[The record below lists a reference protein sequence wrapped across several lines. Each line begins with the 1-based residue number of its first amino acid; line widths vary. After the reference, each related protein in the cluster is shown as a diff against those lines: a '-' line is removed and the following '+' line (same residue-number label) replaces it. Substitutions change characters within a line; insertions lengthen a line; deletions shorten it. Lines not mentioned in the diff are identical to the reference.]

1 MLINGSIVTTLAGV
15 TGLLSVLSLLAYFL
29 ISTIGEEV
37 RPFEVHGKAIDPSVI
52 ETLKQL
58 KTDKA
63 KIEWLQHYL
72 NLTTDLAKEVL
83 QKSKQFDP
91 NSYAAGTR
99 KSRDKRYLA
108 ACVVFALIAIVAL
121 LYELSRTPRPPAD
134 DKPPTPV
141 PVPVPLPGVLPGVSS
156 AASPAPAPAA
166 ASTAA
171 LQPVWDWTAHKQS
184 GASFSQVF
192 TVETHNRH
200 NMAQV
205 GMSGF
210 VRTSDLREPAGAE
223 KRITRAT
230 YRCEGHGNRCGYS
243 KNPNGSMDIAYQ
255 LDENRQT
262 LAWQRSWDGDT
273 VFDIYTVYYEVFA
286 CVRNCP

>member
-1 MLINGSIVTTLAGV
+1 MKS
-15 TGLLSVLSLLAYFL
+15 
-29 ISTIGEEV
+29 
-37 RPFEVHGKAIDPSVI
+37 
-52 ETLKQL
+52 
-58 KTDKA
+58 DKA

-72 NLTTDLAKEVL
+72 NLTTDLAKEVV

-91 NSYAAGTR
+91 NSYAAGAR

-108 ACVVFALIAIVAL
+108 ACVVFALIAMVAL
-121 LYELSRTPRPPAD
+121 LYELSRSPRSAAED
-134 DKPPTPV
+134 QRTPTPV
-141 PVPVPLPGVLPGVSS
+141 PAPLPGVLPGASS
-156 AASPAPAPAA
+156 AAPAAPASAA
-166 ASTAA
+166 ASRTA
-171 LQPVWDWTAHKQS
+171 LQPVWDWVAGGNSRTPY
-184 GASFSQVF
+184 SQVF

-210 VRTSDLREPAGAE
+210 IRASDLREPAGAE

-230 YRCEGHGNRCGYS
+230 YRCEGHGNRCGWS

-255 LDENRQT
+255 LDDNRQT
-262 LAWQRSWDGDT
+262 LTWQRSWDGDPVT
-273 VFDIYTVYYEVFA
+273 DIYTVYYEVYA